1 MDRHELL
8 AEGEDQGQD
17 FSSVLIPQPA
27 PERRPAS
34 GVLSLLCG
42 CALGLA
48 ALALL
53 GGVSRPSPLRKA
65 TSGPQRLG
73 AASALYD
80 IDISKPPDFPSTL
93 LPQQVASVTQ
103 LVPSPSA
110 PSLPG
115 TVAAPVVTKVSRLVL
130 DPLATPVVWD
140 PATEAAPRMPA
151 SAQAPTQTESTTN
164 AQGVQNMSA
173 GSSAKFV
180 LVDES
185 RESASSG
192 GSGSRRGSFLVLGD
206 WGFDEDLHG
215 NVNDT
220 GCQRAIADRML
231 EKFEELGDVQ
241 FIINVGDSFYP
252 QGLKGPDDPQWDT
265 KWRNIYH
272 EKLRSVPWYSVYGN
286 HDYHHDPCACSPD
299 PNDCAQ
305 VNWDVNNLTRFYMPG
320 YNWYREHPDLNLE
333 VVGLDLNKFMDGW
346 NMTAKADEL
355 NFADCQWTPCKAEC
369 IGNMNARAEQAFD
382 LFADRYENSDAKNL
396 LVFSHYPTDYF
407 SSRQDFLRNLSNN
420 SNHDI
425 IFFGGHRHNVDNT
438 TTWGTAPN
446 RNWVVG
452 GGGGWSCDGPSQ
464 GFLVGTVGLDDWVE
478 TTPVL
483 VDYSVCC
490 PR

>member
-286 HDYHHDPCACSPD
+286 HDYHHDPCACTD
-299 PNDCAQ
+299 DIRECAQ
-305 VNWDVNNLTRFYMPG
+305 VNTDRDDLNYFYMPDTS
-320 YNWYREHPDLNLE
+320 YYVEHEGLKLE
-333 VVGLDLNKFMDGW
+333 VIALDMNYYTW
-346 NMTAKADEL
+346 ADHL
-355 NFADCQWTPCKAEC
+355 CQWTPCEAKC
-369 IGNMNARAEQAFD
+369 RANLQQRADAAFD
-382 LFADRYENSDAKNL
+382 LFYRRASESRAENL
-396 LVFSHYPTDYF
+396 VVFSHYPTDYF
-407 SSRQDFLRNLSNN
+407 WGFPRFLGELRNNER
-420 SNHDI
+420 HHI
-425 IFFGGHRHNVDNT
+425 HYFGGHRHNVDRSST
-438 TTWGTAPN
+438 TSIAPN
-446 RNWVVG
+446 DSWLSG
-452 GGGGWSCDGPSQ
+452 GGGGWGCESYGREQ
-464 GFLVGTVGLDDWVE
+464 GFVVGEIGADGAI
-478 TTPVL
+478 TTYSVL
-483 VDYSVCC
+483 VDFDICC
-490 PR
+490 KRL